1 MTFVQLRYIL
11 TIAETKSMNKA
22 AELLY
27 VSQPSLTNAV
37 KELEKEIGI
46 TIFFPQWQRC
56 DTYR

>member
-37 KELEKEIGI
+37 KETGKGNRYHDL
-46 TIFFPQWQRC
+46 FPQWQRC
-56 DTYR
+56 